1 MKLSCGLL
9 LFLLLWSISAMAVG
23 PNPSHDWRSF
33 DSQHFV
39 VHFEAEDRP
48 QALQAAAIAE
58 RVLPGIVKD
67 LHWQPRSKT
76 HLILFDDYDLA
87 NGFATPLPFS
97 HTGIF
102 LTPPDDGEL
111 LENSDWLEL
120 VISHE
125 LVHIVHLDKVR
136 GAPKFLQNIFGRY
149 PLLFPNAWQPTWLIE
164 GLATYHESEPSQ
176 HRGRLDNALS
186 DAYMRLEV
194 QNGAKSLREINSS
207 GRAFPINK
215 AYLYGAYFYRFLE
228 QRYGADAVYRLVEN
242 YSDNIIPFRVHS
254 NPVAVTK
261 KPMDELWLEFQQ
273 WLNERFGGA
282 EKNAGKALL
291 AEPAW
296 QLETPVLA
304 ADGSLYAVA
313 DDGISRPYLSRL
325 GSDGEWQHLQ
335 ALQAGARI
343 DINSNGEV
351 LIAQPEICDNYHYYY
366 DLYRWSDADGLT
378 RLSQCG
384 RYRFAGW
391 RGENALLALRND
403 SGRAAVVLLD
413 RNGKETQT
421 LYQAADSEALPALA
435 VSQDGARVAWLSKH
449 AGQWRVQELQLADG
463 SVQTLLRSD
472 TALLSLRY
480 LPENND
486 LLWVRDQNGVFN
498 VERWSRASTKTV
510 RLTDANAAV
519 LAVSG
524 AQAGRF
530 VSLQLVHGGYQLY
543 QHPLTALAGSP
554 EAETLTESAA
564 ASALA
569 TEAGA
574 AEVVTTTTTS
584 EVTATGANP
593 ATLTVQDER
602 DYSALETL
610 APRAWFPTAMVA
622 DGALAFGVELFG
634 QDAIGWHQY
643 TLSPQYEF
651 SEGELLGSLV
661 YGYDQRH
668 FFAVF
673 REMEVTDSIENDDD
687 EEEIVSYELRTA
699 AQWISMAPWLRLDH
713 RLRFGIGAAM
723 ARETYELVDVGRI
736 TLQDEKLAAAFF
748 SYDSRRGNWWSEGN
762 NSGQYLSLLAESYDP
777 FDGEYEGRVYR
788 ADWRGQWALG
798 VTSLALRL
806 TEAKGDERTEP
817 FELGG
822 SFNSEQFGIPRLNER
837 DLALRG
843 YDNGEPELTGKR
855 ARIAGIEWRTPLVDL
870 DRHLMVPPIGLNRL
884 SAALFYEAGAAWT
897 DASKPEQYYRSAG
910 VELLA
915 ELKLG
920 YRLGLLLRAGFARG
934 LDEPGGD
941 EVYLQLGRSF

>member
-1 MKLSCGLL
+1 MKLWCSLL
-9 LFLLLWSISAMAVG
+9 LLGCSAGALAVG

-48 QALQAAAIAE
+48 QAVQAAAIAE

-67 LHWQPRSKT
+67 LRWQPRSKT

-120 VISHE
+120 VITHE

-164 GLATYHESEPSQ
+164 GLATYYESEPSQ
-176 HRGRLDNALS
+176 HRGRLDNALF

-194 QNGAKSLREINSS
+194 QSGVKSLREINSS

-228 QRYGADAVYRLVEN
+228 QRYGADAVFRLVDG

-273 WLNERFGGA
+273 WLNARFAGA
-282 EKNAGKALL
+282 EKTAGKALL
-291 AEPAW
+291 SAPSW
-296 QLETPVLA
+296 QLETPVLG
-304 ADGSLYAVA
+304 ADGELYAVA
-313 DDGISRPYLSRL
+313 DDGVSRPYLSRL
-325 GSDGEWQHLQ
+325 GSDGEWQPLQ

-343 DINSNGEV
+343 DRNSKGEL
-351 LIAQPEICDNYHYYY
+351 LIAQPEICNNYHYYY
-366 DLYRWSDADGLT
+366 DLYRWTEAEGLT

-384 RYRFAGW
+384 RYRFAAW
-391 RGENALLALRND
+391 RGDNAMVALRND

-413 RNGKETQT
+413 REGNETQT
-421 LYQAADSEALPALA
+421 LYQAADAEALPALA
-435 VSQDGARVAWLSKH
+435 VSADGARVAWLSKQ
-449 AGQWRVQELQLADG
+449 AGQWRVQEMQLADG
-463 SVQTLLRSD
+463 RAQTLLHSA

-480 LPENND
+480 VQGSED

-498 VERWSRASTKTV
+498 AERWSRADGSV
-510 RLTDANAAV
+510 IALTDANAAV
-519 LAVSG
+519 LAVSSTH
-524 AQAGRF
+524 ADRF
-530 VSLQLVHGGYQLY
+530 VSLQLVQGGYQLY
-543 QHPLTALAGSP
+543 EHALTATAVSTTAAAAPAPLASASDAADVAPAETRPAITTAPATESTDTPSAPLTI
-554 EAETLTESAA
+554 
-564 ASALA
+564 
-569 TEAGA
+569 
-574 AEVVTTTTTS
+574 
-584 EVTATGANP
+584 
-593 ATLTVQDER
+593 QDER

-634 QDAIGWHQY
+634 QDAVGWHQY

-687 EEEIVSYELRTA
+687 EDEIVSYELRTA

-762 NSGQYLSLLAESYDP
+762 NSGQYFSLLAESYDP

-788 ADWRGQWALG
+788 ADWRGQFALG
-798 VTSLALRL
+798 HTSLALRL
-806 TEAKGDERTEP
+806 TEAKGEERTEP

-822 SFNSEQFGIPRLNER
+822 SYNSEQFGIPRLNER

-897 DASKPEQYYRSAG
+897 DASKPEHYYRSAG

-920 YRLGLLLRAGFARG
+920 YRLGLLLRAGYARG